1 MGKVNLHCGLFFYGR
16 VARIFLPLRK
26 IIPMKAN
33 ISLALNAILLIA
45 VIYLFTQQSGTATGE
60 SPATAAASTDETL
73 DIVYIDADSLLN
85 NYQDFRKKQ
94 EDLAARQ
101 QTASQGLNQ
110 RMQALEKEFRQV
122 QAKVQQGLL
131 APNQIAAE
139 EQRLGQKQQ
148 ELLAEQEQLSAT
160 LGAEQQQLAADFQ
173 DKLRNLMDSLQEAR
187 GYDFIL
193 QYGQGSSLLGARD
206 GFDITNEVLNILNAN
221 DK

>member
-1 MGKVNLHCGLFFYGR
+1 
-16 VARIFLPLRK
+16 
-26 IIPMKAN
+26 MKAN

-45 VIYLFTQQSGTATGE
+45 VIYLFTQQSGTSSADQPSGG
-60 SPATAAASTDETL
+60 AQAASGQAL
-73 DIVYIDADSLLN
+73 DIVFIDADSLLN
-85 NYQDFRKKQ
+85 NYEDFKKKQ
-94 EDLAARQ
+94 EDLGARQ

-110 RMQALEKEFRQV
+110 RMQALEQEFRQV

-139 EQRLGQKQQ
+139 EQRLGKKQQ

-173 DKLRNLMDSLQEAR
+173 EKLRNLIDSLQEAR

-193 QYGQGSSLLGARD
+193 QYGQGSSLLGAKD
-206 GFDITNEVLNILNAN
+206 GFDITEDVLGILNGASE
-221 DK
+221 

>member
-1 MGKVNLHCGLFFYGR
+1 
-16 VARIFLPLRK
+16 
-26 IIPMKAN
+26 MKAN

-45 VIYLFTQQSGTATGE
+45 VIYLFTQYAGTSPAAN
-60 SPATAAASTDETL
+60 PATASGITDETL

-85 NYQDFRKKQ
+85 NYEEFRKKQ
-94 EDLAARQ
+94 EDLASRQ
-101 QTASQGLNQ
+101 QTASQSLNQ

-131 APNQIAAE
+131 APNQIASE

-206 GFDITNEVLNILNAN
+206 GFDITSEVLGILNR
-221 DK
+221 KEQ

>member
-1 MGKVNLHCGLFFYGR
+1 
-16 VARIFLPLRK
+16 
-26 IIPMKAN
+26 MKAN

-45 VIYLFTQQSGTATGE
+45 VIYLFTQYAGTSPAAN
-60 SPATAAASTDETL
+60 PATASGNTDETL

-85 NYQDFRKKQ
+85 NYEKFRKKQ
-94 EDLAARQ
+94 EDLASRQ
-101 QTASQGLNQ
+101 QTASQSLNQ

-131 APNQIAAE
+131 APNQIASE

-206 GFDITNEVLNILNAN
+206 GFDITSEVLGILNR
-221 DK
+221 KEQ